1 MSYTN
6 IFGGYNINTAFPSY
20 MEYVFAANLQ
30 LTWASS
36 FVSNTNVTAQNND
49 LNATVANLTVTLGD
63 ATLISVGMQVQF
75 NNLGAN
81 PISINDFSGGEIAV
95 IPITDANQ
103 IILYLRDNTTQ
114 AGEWGV
120 TQLGSGES
128 SVNATE
134 LAGLGTIAL
143 NGQINTN
150 FPSKQLLGAYQVLL
164 NDRASLL
171 VWAGGV
177 NTITLPT
184 IASLAGQNGFFIAV
198 NNEGSGVVTIATP
211 DGSTIDGNMTFLLN
225 PGQSAY
231 FINVAANWNT
241 LGYGTNTYFQ
251 VQTLNLPIAIY
262 SGTYVN
268 LTAAQSAPL
277 IQNYTG
283 VLTGNVNIYY
293 PAAAGQW
300 YVFNNT
306 SGAGIVTIQLGTNL
320 APVGNPIVIPQGN
333 RIIAYSDGTTMYTTP
348 TTITTAIFED
358 GSVGSPSITFVSDTT
373 TGFSYE
379 GNGVVTYSSGGV
391 GTIAFGGEGSPTALV
406 VASGLAGVYA
416 NSSNTRYEGFRGSNA
431 LTSNIIWTLPPS
443 DATLSGQ
450 IIYSNAAN
458 QLNFTTTTYPLTTAL
473 NSILFASANNVIGQI
488 APVNNGLFISTNTGA
503 PTWLAPSNNNVLIA
517 TNTGMPQFSNTL
529 PALVQG
535 NITILGTI
543 ISGTWSGTTIGVGY
557 GGTGIVT
564 TTPYGVICGGTT
576 GIGAF
581 QNVGSLGTSGQV
593 LTSQGAGTLPTWITP
608 PSGATFASPTQQ
620 KAAST
625 TSYYTSPAYQQ
636 YHPSAA
642 SFWVNFQGSNGAI
655 LAQFNVASVVRNS
668 VGQYTITYSDSF
680 TSSNYVVLITVR
692 GSIGNPVSTIVN
704 AQSATNCT
712 IITFASGASPTDYSD
727 VYMVGFGV
735 LT

>member
-20 MEYVFAANLQ
+20 MDYVFAANLQ

-75 NNLGAN
+75 NNVGAN

-164 NDRASLL
+164 SDRASLL

-211 DGSTIDGNMTFLLN
+211 DATTIDGNLTFSLN

-333 RIIAYSDGTTMYTTP
+333 RIIVYSDGTTMYTTP

-358 GSVGSPSITFVSDTT
+358 GSEGAPSITFVSDTT
-373 TGFSYE
+373 TGFYYE
-379 GNGVVTYSSGGV
+379 GGGTVGFSSGGV
-391 GTIAFGGEGSPTALV
+391 ETVSFGGE
-406 VASGLAGVYA
+406 ASVIGFSIYSQLGGVYW
-416 NSSNTRYEGFRGSNA
+416 NSTNTNYVGFKAPNA
-431 LTSNIIWTLPPS
+431 LTSNFVWNLPNLDAQNLGCVLYGTS
-443 DATLSGQ
+443 DQHLD
-450 IIYSNAAN
+450 
-458 QLNFTTTTYPLTTAL
+458 FTVTTYPITTSI
-473 NSILFASANNVIGQI
+473 NSILYASANNIVSQI
-488 APVNNGLFISTNTGA
+488 APANNGVLITSNTGV
-503 PTWLAPSNNNVLIA
+503 PSIS
-517 TNTGMPQFSNTL
+517 PTL
-529 PALVQG
+529 PSQVVS
-535 NITILGTI
+535 NIK
-543 ISGTWSGTTIGVGY
+543 
-557 GGTGIVT
+557 
-564 TTPYGVICGGTT
+564 
-576 GIGAF
+576 GAAKGLSYF
-581 QNVGSLGTSGQV
+581 VGST
-593 LTSQGAGTLPTWITP
+593 
-608 PSGATFASPTQQ
+608 
-620 KAAST
+620 AAIL
-625 TSYYTSPAYQQ
+625 YDY
-636 YHPSAA
+636 
-642 SFWVNFQGSNGAI
+642 GAI
-655 LAQFNVASVVRNS
+655 NVVRNS
-668 VGQYTITYSDSF
+668 AGNYTLTPFTPFSTGNYISNITL
-680 TSSNYVVLITVR
+680 SNSL
-692 GSIGNPVSTIVN
+692 PLIVN
-704 AQSATNCT
+704 
-712 IITFASGASPTDYSD
+712 IISQTASSLRFYCVTASNIPTDPSF
-727 VYMVGFGV
+727 VSVSLFGDQ
-735 LT
+735 